1 MFGFSNADWIFCV
14 FILVVIYVCV
24 LISNMLKSKDS

>member
-14 FILVVIYVCV
+14 FILVVIYICV